1 MNLAAVERTK
11 VRRRKPQKARKAE
24 KLTQTSTWRGQVQT
38 LSNVLRKREDEDH
51 VKTILLPP
59 DMYIQRDDRG
69 NIWSF
74 ISRYT
79 LQDWMTRSS
88 EM

>member
-1 MNLAAVERTK
+1 MKAMNLAAVERTK

-51 VKTILLPP
+51 V
-59 DMYIQRDDRG
+59 
-69 NIWSF
+69 
-74 ISRYT
+74 
-79 LQDWMTRSS
+79 
-88 EM
+88 